1 LYLMAATAGFIDV
14 HNIAIGSNMTTI
26 SV

>member
-1 LYLMAATAGFIDV
+1 MAATAGFIDI
-14 HNIAIGSNMTTI
+14 HNIAIGSQMTTI